1 MEMKNLKEGMIVNG
15 TVYQVKDGEV
25 IVTIPNSP
33 VEGTITLEHL
43 TKRAIQ
49 SAKDIVQVGDNIEA
63 EVIKK
68 TDEILLLS
76 CLPIEQR
83 KTFDT
88 LQVYFNEDK
97 SVDGKVLRAVR
108 GGLIVNVDGLDCFMP
123 ASEVSVGYTAELE
136 PFVGQTLKVRVLEI
150 KRNKV
155 VVSHKLVEK
164 DAVKEAKQAEL
175 ETISVG
181 DVLEGTVVKIL
192 DFGAFVRFNQVE
204 GLLHISELSHHNVK
218 QVSDVLTE
226 GQTVTVKVIDAK
238 KNKRSLSLKAL
249 QPTPW
254 EEFAKEHKVG
264 DSVQGKIVKKMKF
277 GMLVEVARDVAGMLN
292 KLDYS
297 WDPRFNLAGN
307 VEVGQ
312 QIDVKILS
320 MDVKN
325 GKMQLSKKHLEYNPW
340 DDVKVRVGEK
350 VSGVVKAFQ
359 DNGALVEV
367 QGVNAFLPISEIQDQ
382 RIDKVQDVLKLEEVI
397 NATVTKFSARD
408 WQMVISKKEHDDKAV
423 RDEYKKYLKSENK
436 EEQVQTLG
444 ELFAEKFK
452 ALKK

>member
-15 TVYQVKDGEV
+15 TVYQVKDNEV

-33 VEGTITLEHL
+33 VEGTITLDNL
-43 TKRAIQ
+43 TKRNIQ
-49 SAKDIVQVGDNIEA
+49 SAKEICQEGDNIEA

-68 TDEILLLS
+68 SDEILLLS
-76 CLPIEQR
+76 CLPVEQR
-83 KTFDT
+83 KTFNT
-88 LQVYFNEDK
+88 LQEYFNEDK
-97 SVDGKVLRAVR
+97 SVEGKVIRAVR
-108 GGLIVNVDGLDCFMP
+108 GGLIVNVEGLDCFMP
-123 ASEVSVGYTAELE
+123 ASEVSVGYTADLE
-136 PFVGQTLKVRVLEI
+136 PFVGQTMKVRVLEI

-164 DAVKEAKQAEL
+164 DAAKEAKQAEL
-175 ETISVG
+175 DTIKVG
-181 DVLEGTVVKIL
+181 DVKEGKVVKIL
-192 DFGAFVRFNQVE
+192 DFGAFIRFDQVE

-218 QVSDVLTE
+218 NVSDVLKE
-226 GQTVTVKVIDAK
+226 GDTVTVKVIDAK

-254 EEFAKEHKVG
+254 EQFAKEHKVG
-264 DSVQGKIVKKMKF
+264 DSVKGTIVKKMKF
-277 GMLVEVARDVAGMLN
+277 GMLVEVAKDVAGMLN

-312 QIDVKILS
+312 EVEVKILS

-340 DDVKVRVGEK
+340 DDVKVKVGDK
-350 VSGVVKAFQ
+350 VSGEVKAFQ

-382 RIDKVQDVLKLEEVI
+382 RVEKVQDVLKLEQVI
-397 NATVTKFSARD
+397 NATVTKFNARD
-408 WQMVISKKEHDDKAV
+408 WQMVISKKAYEEKAV

-436 EEQVQTLG
+436 EEQSQTLG